1 MAKQIELRRPKIGA
15 RGVRSKGTSVGQVLR
30 DSALAFGLMFSAAL
44 VGIMVFM
51 LLAMAYVLLMS
62 LIVS

>member
-1 MAKQIELRRPKIGA
+1 
-15 RGVRSKGTSVGQVLR
+15 
-30 DSALAFGLMFSAAL
+30 LMFSAAL